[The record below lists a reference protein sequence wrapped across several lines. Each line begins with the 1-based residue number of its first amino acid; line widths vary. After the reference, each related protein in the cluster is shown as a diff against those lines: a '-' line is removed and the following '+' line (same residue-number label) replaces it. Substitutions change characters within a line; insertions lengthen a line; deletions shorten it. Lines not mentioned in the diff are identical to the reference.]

1 MRHIVISILFIMTFI
16 AAKSQQNW
24 NITRVDNIALNAKIS
39 NLTDSLEKVTDFTIG
54 KDKIN
59 VWGGGIQNI
68 INYPEEVLPAFFL
81 RTLQFEDL
89 QLGDGTFEWIFTGS
103 KGGITIKVCNDEI
116 LLTQRY
122 YDSFGFNE
130 VDLETN
136 KIKADRYPQKKF
148 VETKTRFTGVIS
160 TLSLESNANLM
171 MTLRVNDQLIARLPC
186 LFDINRHQLK
196 YAGKGFATG
205 VLYKPLQGEKV
216 IIKVNPEK
224 TYQEILGFGGIL
236 SPSAYWSLNKS
247 GKEKWWSL
255 IKEYNLL
262 IQREYPASAR
272 LKPDFSNWDDRA
284 YLVPHYYGDNFPN
297 GELTDFEYVKKIRDL
312 GGINIFEFWSFP
324 GFMVENETLNTVK
337 YAEAIVNYCK
347 TSVKKTGKAPEIVGI
362 QNEVTQ
368 TPEAW
373 RDMTIRLRHQL
384 DANGFKNVKI
394 HAHNSSNLMGGI
406 SAMKGFQKY
415 PGVWE
420 KLDYAASNLYDY
432 QGSIFSPDNY
442 DIKINEFN
450 NLVGNKPFISTEICV
465 NAGFLQTDAY
475 KLAFSYGMLYH
486 KNMALLNSVAIMYC
500 WTLLDYTQP
509 SFAATRTLFTLDH
522 NNDMQPIAS
531 GFQLRTFGA
540 FSRHIL
546 KGMKRVDVFQESSH
560 LLVTAYAGKKRYT
573 MVILNPTT
581 KPVELDIQWRNC
593 RFKGMER
600 TSSYL
605 NNQYSEVPNVIVI
618 EPGEIVTLY

>member
-1 MRHIVISILFIMTFI
+1 M
-16 AAKSQQNW
+16 
-24 NITRVDNIALNAKIS
+24 
-39 NLTDSLEKVTDFTIG
+39 
-54 KDKIN
+54 
-59 VWGGGIQNI
+59 
-68 INYPEEVLPAFFL
+68 
-81 RTLQFEDL
+81 
-89 QLGDGTFEWIFTGS
+89 
-103 KGGITIKVCNDEI
+103 
-116 LLTQRY
+116 
-122 YDSFGFNE
+122 
-130 VDLETN
+130 
-136 KIKADRYPQKKF
+136 
-148 VETKTRFTGVIS
+148 IS
-160 TLSLESNANLM
+160 TISLESNANLM
-171 MTLRVNDQLIARLPC
+171 MTLRVNDQLIARMPC
-186 LFDINRHQLK
+186 LFDINRHQIK
-196 YAGKGFATG
+196 YTGKGFATG
-205 VLYKPLQGEKV
+205 VLFKPLQGKKV
-216 IIKVNPEK
+216 LIKVNPEK

-236 SPSAYWSLNKS
+236 SPSAYWTLNNS
-247 GKEKWWSL
+247 GKEKWWNL

-272 LKPDFSNWDDRA
+272 LKPDFSNWDDRT

-312 GGINIFEFWSFP
+312 GGINIFEFWSLP
-324 GFMVENETLNTVK
+324 GFMVENETLNTIK

-368 TPEAW
+368 TPETW
-373 RDMTIRLRHQL
+373 RDMTFCLRHQL
-384 DANGFKNVKI
+384 DANVFKNVKI
-394 HAHNSSNLMGGI
+394 HAHNSSNMTGSI

-522 NNDMQPIAS
+522 NNDMQPVAS

-560 LLVTAYAGKKRYT
+560 LLVTAYAGKKSNT

>member
-1 MRHIVISILFIMTFI
+1 MRNLFLAGLMAFSFFSAIGQQDWNMVVIEH
-16 AAKSQQNW
+16 
-24 NITRVDNIALNAKIS
+24 IALNNNITNQTDGLQK
-39 NLTDSLEKVTDFTIG
+39 LTDFAIG

-59 VWGGGIQNI
+59 VWGSGVQNI
-68 INYPEEVLPAFFL
+68 IVYPVELLPAFFL
-81 RTLQFEDL
+81 RTLQFDDMKL
-89 QLGDGTFEWIFTGS
+89 SDGTIEWVFTGS
-103 KGGITIKVCNDEI
+103 KGGITIKVTDDEI
-116 LLTQRY
+116 TLTQRY

-130 VDLETN
+130 VDLEKN

-148 VETKTRFTGVIS
+148 VETKTRFTGKIG

-171 MTLRVNDQLIARLPC
+171 ITLKVNDQLITRLPC
-186 LFDINRHQLK
+186 LFDLNRHQLK
-196 YAGKGFATG
+196 YTGKGLLTG
-205 VLYKPLQGEKV
+205 AIFKPTQGVKV
-216 IIKVNPEK
+216 HIKVNPGK
-224 TYQEILGFGGIL
+224 AYQQILGFGGIL
-236 SPSAYWSLNKS
+236 SPSAYWSLSKS

-262 IQREYPASAR
+262 LQREYPASAR
-272 LKPDFSNWDDRA
+272 LKPDFTNWDDPD
-284 YLVPHYYGDNFPN
+284 YIVPHYYGDNFPN

-312 GGINIFEFWSFP
+312 GGINIFEFWSLP
-324 GFMVENETLNTVK
+324 AFMVENGVLNTSK
-337 YAEAIVNYCK
+337 YAEAMVNYCK

-368 TPEAW
+368 TPETW
-373 RDMTIRLRHQL
+373 RDMTVELRRQL
-384 DANGFKNVKI
+384 NANGFKNVKI
-394 HAHNSSNLMGGI
+394 HSHNSGNLNGGI
-406 SAMKGFQKY
+406 SAMRGFQKY
-415 PGVWE
+415 PGVWDQ
-420 KLDYAASNLYDY
+420 LDYVASNLYDY
-432 QGSIFSPDNY
+432 QGTIFSPDNY
-442 DIKINEFN
+442 DAKIGEFN

-465 NAGFLQTDAY
+465 NAGYLQTDAY
-475 KLAFSYGMLYH
+475 KLAFSYAMLYH

-522 NNDMQPIAS
+522 NNDMQPVAS

-546 KGMKRVDVFQESSH
+546 QGMKRVDVFEESSP
-560 LLVTAYAGKKRYT
+560 LLVTAYTGKKNNT

-581 KPVELDIQWRNC
+581 KPVEFDIQWSDC
-593 RFKGMER
+593 RFKRMER

-605 NNQYSEVPNVIVI
+605 NHQYSDVSDVVVI